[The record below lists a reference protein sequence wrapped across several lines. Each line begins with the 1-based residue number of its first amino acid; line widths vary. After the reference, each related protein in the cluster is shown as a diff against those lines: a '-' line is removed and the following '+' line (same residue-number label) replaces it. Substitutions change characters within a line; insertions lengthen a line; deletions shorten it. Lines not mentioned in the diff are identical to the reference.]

1 MARYPISFCQLGYK
15 YKRMSLLFYCFGR
28 WDRQKAVEYMMNYT
42 AYAREATE
50 IEVDRYVTWP
60 GQACAY
66 KLGEIKIKELRKKAE
81 TRLGLLS

>member
-1 MARYPISFCQLGYK
+1 
-15 YKRMSLLFYCFGR
+15 
-28 WDRQKAVEYMMNYT
+28 MMNYT

-81 TRLGLLS
+81 TSLGLLSCIILISVNTSLGQIPII